1 MSEPTPPAERAS
13 PAVVQTVGLEKT
25 FLLGTNAVP
34 ALRGVDLTVT
44 AGEWVAI
51 MGPSGG
57 GKTTLLNLLGLLDL
71 PTAGTVLI
79 DGVDAS
85 ALSEDRQADLRRDRL
100 GFVFQFYSLVPMLT
114 ALENVM
120 VPMQL
125 AGRSTADARARAAAL
140 LERVGLAQR
149 SGHLPSELSGGQ
161 QQRVAVARALSNDP
175 KLILLD
181 EPTGDLDQE
190 STQQILELLSDLNA
204 RGTTLVMVTHDVSVA
219 RSGSRVIHML
229 DGAILSQE
237 QKGPDGT
244 FTSIPAAREGEPPSV
259 NR

>member
-1 MSEPTPPAERAS
+1 VSGGEGAAP
-13 PAVVQTVGLEKT
+13 VVQVIGLEKT

-34 ALRGVDLTVT
+34 ALRGVDLSVG

-51 MGPSGG
+51 MGPSGC
-57 GKTTLLNLLGLLDL
+57 GKTTLLNLVGLLDR

-79 DGVDAS
+79 DGVDAGQ
-85 ALSEDRQADLRRDRL
+85 LPEDRQADLRRDRL

-125 AGRSTADARARAAAL
+125 AGRPAAAARERAQGL
-140 LERVGLAQR
+140 LERVGVAQR

-161 QQRVAVARALSNDP
+161 QQRVAVARALANDP
-175 KLILLD
+175 TLVLLD

-190 STQQILELLSDLNA
+190 STGQILELLSDLHG
-204 RGTTLVMVTHDVSVA
+204 RGATLVMVTHDVGVA
-219 RSGSRVIHML
+219 RTAGRVIHML
-229 DGAILSQE
+229 DGAIRSE
-237 QKGPDGT
+237 ETKGADGV
-244 FTSIPAAREGEPPSV
+244 FADVPRPGDDDRPSV
-259 NR
+259 NP